1 MKKFLRFLSMATLLI
16 LPGSLL
22 AQNILDDFDDY
33 ELGAVS
39 PQADH
44 WITWGAGADD
54 ANVVDEEF
62 YSAPH
67 SLRLAEGGVED
78 VLLLLGAN
86 HSAST
91 HRVGFR
97 IMVPEGKTGFYNH
110 QLSQTPG
117 VGWNVNVRFNQDA
130 MAPGI
135 GLITDGNEAPL
146 STFDYT
152 PGEWMLIEH
161 VIDFDT
167 DVMNM
172 YVNNELVYTMPY
184 AFTLGA
190 INFYS
195 IDANNLYYVD
205 DIFFGEVEEAECD
218 PGEELIICDNFESY
232 QLDSYMASN
241 ADHWDTWSSTPG
253 GAEDAMVSND
263 FASSGLHSMG
273 VFNGGVQDMIL
284 LLGDRTEGEYR
295 LKWDMYIP
303 DSAAAYYNIQQN
315 GGIGVAWVLDVFF
328 NENGDTPGIAEID
341 GLPDTFEYPVDQWFE
356 VEHYFNLDNSTI
368 SLTIDGTE
376 VASFIMTE
384 TGIGAANFYSLN
396 EHVTTYIDDV
406 EFAYMG
412 SSVGIADL
420 EESPFELYPN
430 PASDVLFVKS
440 SVTDPVD
447 LQLLNI
453 NGQQISYETLT
464 GNTLH
469 QVNVSGLSPG
479 VYMLRLVSNN
489 AEHIHKL
496 VVR

>member
-67 SLRLAEGGVED
+67 SLRLAEGGVEY

-97 IMVPEGKTGFYNH
+97 IMVPEAKTGFYNH
-110 QLSQTPG
+110 QLSQSPG

-190 INFYS
+190 INFY
-195 IDANNLYYVD
+195 
-205 DIFFGEVEEAECD
+205 
-218 PGEELIICDNFESY
+218 
-232 QLDSYMASN
+232 
-241 ADHWDTWSSTPG
+241 
-253 GAEDAMVSND
+253 
-263 FASSGLHSMG
+263 
-273 VFNGGVQDMIL
+273 
-284 LLGDRTEGEYR
+284 
-295 LKWDMYIP
+295 
-303 DSAAAYYNIQQN
+303 
-315 GGIGVAWVLDVFF
+315 
-328 NENGDTPGIAEID
+328 
-341 GLPDTFEYPVDQWFE
+341 
-356 VEHYFNLDNSTI
+356 
-368 SLTIDGTE
+368 
-376 VASFIMTE
+376 
-384 TGIGAANFYSLN
+384 
-396 EHVTTYIDDV
+396 
-406 EFAYMG
+406 
-412 SSVGIADL
+412 
-420 EESPFELYPN
+420 
-430 PASDVLFVKS
+430 
-440 SVTDPVD
+440 
-447 LQLLNI
+447 
-453 NGQQISYETLT
+453 
-464 GNTLH
+464 
-469 QVNVSGLSPG
+469 
-479 VYMLRLVSNN
+479 
-489 AEHIHKL
+489 
-496 VVR
+496 